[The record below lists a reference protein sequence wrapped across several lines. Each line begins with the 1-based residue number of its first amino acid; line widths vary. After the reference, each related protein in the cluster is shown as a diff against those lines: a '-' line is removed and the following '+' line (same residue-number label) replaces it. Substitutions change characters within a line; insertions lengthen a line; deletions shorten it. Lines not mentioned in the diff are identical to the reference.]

1 MSAKEIVTKLR
12 AMAADPSH
20 RTQLIKEPGTIPSLI
35 RSLSESDTDISFT
48 ALEVVYFL
56 SLNVDN
62 RPIMAQETQLL
73 KALKQ
78 FMMTGTL
85 KQKKVAIAAYTNLQA
100 YANSLPTGAPEAT
113 EKENTDNAEATSSA
127 PSKPASTTAAAPR
140 ATTLLSEGTT
150 INTYTVFVS
159 GLNTD
164 SAKRELEQ
172 ALLKVRGVISI
183 YCDTVEYKAVIRA
196 TIPVQ
201 DIIDRLHIDGKTAS
215 LRKKDVVSDDAAAKG
230 DDDGYLD
237 EVDSSAPANGAQGS
251 SWFGFGSL
259 VTFGSETPEDR
270 KERLERERKQ
280 NQGSWFG
287 KIGKALYIM

>member
-1 MSAKEIVTKLR
+1 MSAKEIVAKLR

-20 RTQLIKEPGTIPSLI
+20 RTNLVKEPSTIPTLI
-35 RSLSESDTDISFT
+35 LSLSDTDTDISFT

-62 RPIMAQETQLL
+62 RPIMAQEAPLL

-100 YANSLPTGAPEAT
+100 YANVLPTSVGEST
-113 EKENTDNAEATSSA
+113 EKENTSNQEEASSA
-127 PSKPASTTAAAPR
+127 PGKSAAAAPK
-140 ATTLLSEGTT
+140 ATAALNEGST

-159 GLNTD
+159 GLTSEN
-164 SAKRELEQ
+164 AKREIEQ
-172 ALLKVRGVISI
+172 ALLKVKGVISI
-183 YCDTVEYKAVIRA
+183 YCDVVEYKAVVRA

-201 DIIDRLHIDGKTAS
+201 DVIDRLALDGKTAS
-215 LRKKDVVSDDAAAKG
+215 LRKKDIIPEDAANATNG
-230 DDDGYLD
+230 DDGYLD
-237 EVDSSAPANGAQGS
+237 EVDPSSSAQQQGQG

-259 VTFGSETPEDR
+259 CHL
-270 KERLERERKQ
+270 RL
-280 NQGSWFG
+280 
-287 KIGKALYIM
+287 